1 MLSTIRLKPKE
12 LGMTGVNG
20 LEMLVAQALYA
31 VEFFLEKKLDEAEI
45 DKVYKKI
52 YTDKLAE
59 QEK

>member
-1 MLSTIRLKPKE
+1 MQAVLSKLQDAIIRR
-12 LGMTGVNG
+12 NG

>member
-1 MLSTIRLKPKE
+1 
-12 LGMTGVNG
+12 MTGVNG